1 MKISEIQNRVNKNR
15 RVVIYEEL
23 YTRSGD
29 IRYRVDTYEEKRG
42 IVKIV
47 EQMPFKNRGAAETYA
62 KFKLEK

>member
-42 IVKIV
+42 VEKIV

>member
-15 RVVIYEEL
+15 RIVIYEEK
-23 YTRSGD
+23 YTKSGD
-29 IRYRVDTYEEKRG
+29 VRYRVDSFIEKRG
-42 IVKIV
+42 VEKLI

>member
-47 EQMPFKNRGAAETYA
+47 EQMPFRNKNAAETYA